1 MLNAI
6 VDASLRYKVLV
17 LVAFAVLVGLG
28 VMAYRQ
34 VPVDAFPDV
43 TPAQVNIYTE
53 SPGVAAEDIER
64 LLTVPIEAAM
74 AGLAD
79 VEVVRSVSL
88 FGLSYVAVYF
98 KDNVDIYFAR
108 RLVGEKLQE
117 VKGRLPEGYGEPELG
132 PNSSGLGQVFWY
144 TIEDAD
150 KKLSAMDL
158 RTLQDWTVRLILR
171 TAPGVDDVT
180 TWGGHEKQYQVQID
194 PRKLVKY
201 GVSFKEVMERLA
213 ANNKQVGG
221 QYLNVGV
228 EQYLVRGLGLVS
240 NAADIE
246 TIVIAER
253 NGAPIYVRDVA
264 EVKEAPAVRFGAVT
278 RNGEEVVLGIAL
290 SRINENAATVVKA
303 VKEKLAIAQAALPKG
318 VELKAV
324 YDRTEIV
331 DKALKTSTNALIE
344 GSILVAVILFLFL
357 GEFRS
362 AIVVIVTLPL
372 AMLFAFI
379 CMWRV
384 GMSANLMS
392 LAGLAIGIG
401 MMVDGAVVMV
411 ENAFRL
417 LSHARSSGKPINR
430 THVVLEAARE
440 VANPIAF
447 AILIIIVVFLPLF
460 SLTGLEG
467 KLFKPM
473 ALTITFAMAGSLLLS
488 LTLVPV
494 LCALI
499 LKPKE
504 EKDTWLVRGAKRL
517 YLPLLDWALERK
529 KIVVGAALALLI
541 GALALFP
548 FLGKEFMPTLQED
561 AIMFRVVGIPST
573 SLDESIRVANVM
585 DAALRMQFPQVNAVL
600 ATIGRA
606 EKGETADVNYM
617 EVLLDMKPQ
626 DEWPTKQSFAALGRE
641 MQEFLE
647 GEVQT
652 AVFGATQPIQM
663 RVEELISG
671 VRATLAL
678 KIYGEDLDKLE
689 ELSAKLKAVVA
700 GVPGVADLSAEA
712 NKGKP
717 QMVIKVDRQAAAR
730 YGLNADDILAVVQ
743 AGIGG
748 EAVSTLID
756 GTRRFDI
763 AVRLPE
769 EFRSSPSAIA
779 AIPIRTA
786 EGAIVPFSSVAKI
799 ELDEGYTFVRRES
812 LQRYAV
818 LQMDVQGRDVDSFVR
833 EANAAIAAK
842 VTLPTG
848 YWVEWGGAFE
858 NQQRAMERLGVIV
871 PLTIGLIFILLYT
884 AFNSV
889 RHATLIIANVPFAII
904 GGIVGLF
911 ITGQYLSVPSAI
923 GFIAVFGVAMLNGI
937 VLVTFLNDQR
947 KHGLSIR
954 DAVRQGAALR
964 LRPVLMTASVA
975 ILGLI
980 PMLISTGVGAETQ
993 RPLATVVIGG
1003 LITSTLLTLLLLPLI
1018 WEWSETRAEAKQ
1030 RASDAAADAADA
1042 GLAEAAPLPQ
1052 PHPETP

>member
-17 LVAFAVLVGLG
+17 LVAFAVLIGLG

-264 EVKEAPAVRFGAVT
+264 AVKEAPAVRFGAVT

-379 CMWRV
+379 CMQRL

-430 THVVLEAARE
+430 SHVVLEAARE

-488 LTLVPV
+488 LTLAPV

-529 KIVVGAALALLI
+529 KTVVGAALALLI

-585 DAALRMQFPQVNAVL
+585 DAALRKQFPQVNAVL

-689 ELSAKLKAVVA
+689 ELSAKLKTVVA

-756 GTRRFDI
+756 GRRRFDI

-818 LQMDVQGRDVDSFVR
+818 LQMDVQGRDVDGFVK
-833 EANAAIAAK
+833 EANAAIKAQ
-842 VTLPTG
+842 VTMPTG
-848 YWVEWGGAFE
+848 YWVVWGGAFE

-937 VLVTFLNDQR
+937 VLVSFLNDQR

-1018 WEWSETRAEAKQ
+1018 WEWSESRAEAKQ
-1030 RASDAAADAADA
+1030 RERDAAAER
-1042 GLAEAAPLPQ
+1042 AEAVPLPQ
-1052 PHPETP
+1052 PTPETP